1 MNKNRLYGVLT
12 SLHQVLYFLALARRR
27 VYWDKSQMKRFQ
39 DKRFRA
45 VVRYAYDNVPFYSQL
60 YRAAGFDPSIV
71 RGIEDLS
78 KLPIVKKDVFKR
90 QRPSELVS
98 KECDINRLK
107 KVRTSGSSGT
117 PFVLYINGAED
128 SWRKAIYMRAN
139 LSCGQRARDRWVVLT
154 SPHHFHDT
162 TGIQRKLGLFSQT
175 CVSLWD
181 PSDKKIDEIAAINP
195 HVLDGYSGSL
205 VLLAKAMA
213 RKGLNTIKPKLM
225 FGNAEA
231 IDLQARR
238 YIEKV
243 FDAPYCD
250 QYGSAEV
257 DRASWQ
263 CLERQ
268 GYHMDVDSVITE
280 FVDDHGDGVAAGE
293 QGEVV
298 FSSLFNFSMPLLRY
312 AIGDIGSPSDE
323 LCACGRTLPMM
334 KSIEGRKDALL
345 VLPGGRLVSPMVF
358 NFAMSSFKYYS
369 DIDQYLIR
377 QRKVDLFEVSLK
389 MADGWVGKV
398 DVAKEF
404 EVHVEKFL
412 DFAQGDVHFEVSVV
426 NEIHRPS
433 TGKLLSVT
441 SDLRQNLKVS

>member
-1 MNKNRLYGVLT
+1 M
-12 SLHQVLYFLALARRR
+12 LYFLALAKRR
-27 VYWDKSQMKRFQ
+27 VYWNKERMTRFQ

-45 VVRYAYDNVPFYSQL
+45 VVRYAYNNVPFYNHL
-60 YRAAGFDPSIV
+60 YKEAGLDPSSV
-71 RGIEDLS
+71 RGVEDLS
-78 KLPIVKKDVFKR
+78 KLPIVKKEVFKR
-90 QRPSELVS
+90 QSPSELVS
-98 KECDINRLK
+98 KEYDINRLK

-117 PFVLYINGAED
+117 PFILYINGAED

-139 LSCGQRARDRWVVLT
+139 LSCGQSARDRWVVLT
-154 SPHHFHDT
+154 APHHFHDT
-162 TGIQRKLGLFSQT
+162 TGIQRKLGLFSQS

-181 PSDKKIDEIAAINP
+181 PSDKKIAEIAAINP
-195 HVLDGYSGSL
+195 NVLDGYSGSL

-213 RKGLNTIKPKLM
+213 RKGASVINPRLM

-231 IDLQARR
+231 IDLEARR

-243 FDAPYCD
+243 FGAPYCD

-257 DRASWQ
+257 DRAAWQ

-268 GYHMDVDSVITE
+268 GYHMDVDSIITE
-280 FVDDHGDGVAAGE
+280 FVDEHGEGVAAGE

-298 FSSLFNFSMPLLRY
+298 FTSLFNFSMPLLRY

-345 VLPGGRLVSPMVF
+345 VLPGGRAVSPMVF
-358 NFAMSSFKYYS
+358 NFAMSNFKYYA
-369 DIDQYLIR
+369 DVDQYLIR

-389 MADGWVGKV
+389 MADGWVSSV

-404 EVHVEKFL
+404 ELHAKKFF
-412 DFAQGDVHFEVSVV
+412 DFAESEVNFNVSVV
-426 NEIHRPS
+426 AEISRPS
-433 TGKLLSVT
+433 TGKFLSVT
-441 SDLRQNLKVS
+441 SDLSQKSRLVNQ